1 MTDCGRPTSR
11 TCPFLAQ
18 LKTTSFAFRPHF
30 VFCAHQE
37 IPFTM
42 RRSKSDPAKYAR
54 NYRSISQR
62 RMTQYDG
69 LDEEKEMDRLR
80 AVLRNSQH
88 QLKLHQGDDNDDDDN
103 EDEDQQKANSNNNNN
118 RKKRK
123 RASNDAKLVEQ
134 QHEENGSGSI
144 LSSELTNELGTYNN
158 GTYNSSAENPL
169 VIIPSKSK
177 KKKQKEE
184 KKKLPAQLTPQ
195 EIKQAKLLQK
205 NTTRKLQQLE
215 TRAAQKKKRSELY
228 KQLEHHAQQ
237 VPLPQGDLMALL
249 SSSGNLSRKD
259 NSTKKQTL
267 KKLLQKERA
276 GMNLSVAE
284 TKLLYTERIVDE
296 DDADLRDALA
306 STEKSKRAME
316 QDTAQSPEEFVR
328 DEGGG
333 TMTKNRKRKVGDRAT
348 KSTKHGATEVSKR
361 NTPGPTAVVKQL
373 QEQDQQEPTTSDVLS
388 TMRDWDNS
396 ERATLPNATVPK
408 GESETTPNHED
419 PAKPATS
426 SFSFV
431 AQMMASLSQLK
442 HDTDQRRQ
450 EEVKEETT
458 EEDTSSS
465 LEHEQKYVPSN
476 PTVLKTA
483 ARLRLQST
491 MIDMKRKV
499 VPISR
504 PEAIEKA
511 RYDLPVSAMEFE
523 IVDAIRNN
531 DVTIVCAETGSGKST
546 QVCQCKRLVVST
558 NPRSRIGKFVPSL
571 TWAVPFF
578 GESHKVLIIRLSLPF
593 FTVATVMFVISLV
606 RRSSLRSRIFK
617 MSVQS

>member
-1 MTDCGRPTSR
+1 VVGQPAEQVHFSQKVDNKIFFGFVLCSSR
-11 TCPFLAQ
+11 HIL
-18 LKTTSFAFRPHF
+18 
-30 VFCAHQE
+30 
-37 IPFTM
+37 FTM

-88 QLKLHQGDDNDDDDN
+88 QLKLHQGDDRDNDEQESSSNDN
-103 EDEDQQKANSNNNNN
+103 NDSSK
-118 RKKRK
+118 KKRK
-123 RASNDAKLVEQ
+123 RTSNDVKLVEQ
-134 QHEENGSGSI
+134 HHEENGSRSI
-144 LSSELTNELGTYNN
+144 LSLELTNELGTYNN

-169 VIIPSKSK
+169 VILPSKSK

-184 KKKLPAQLTPQ
+184 KRKQPALQLTPQ

-228 KQLEHHAQQ
+228 QQLEHHAQQ
-237 VPLPQGDLMALL
+237 VPLLPQGGGDWMALL

-276 GMNLSVAE
+276 GMSLSVAE
-284 TKLLYTERIVDE
+284 TKLLYPERTVDE
-296 DDADLRDALA
+296 NDTELCDALA
-306 STEKSKRAME
+306 GTEKSKSSME
-316 QDTAQSPEEFVR
+316 QDAVQSPAEFVK
-328 DEGGG
+328 EGGG
-333 TMTKNRKRKVGDRAT
+333 TMKKNQKRKVGEC
-348 KSTKHGATEVSKR
+348 STTTTEDGTNTEVSKQ
-361 NTPGPTAVVKQL
+361 NTQGPMADVL
-373 QEQDQQEPTTSDVLS
+373 PTTHDC
-388 TMRDWDNS
+388 DDS
-396 ERATLPNATVPK
+396 EPATLPNATAPK
-408 GESETTPNHED
+408 GETETTPNHED
-419 PAKPATS
+419 PAQPAPS

-450 EEVKEETT
+450 EEIKEETT
-458 EEDTSSS
+458 EKDVSSS
-465 LEHEQKYVPSN
+465 LEQEQKYVPSN

-483 ARLRLQST
+483 ARLRLPRT
-491 MIDMKRKV
+491 KIDMKRKV

-546 QVCQCKRLVVST
+546 QVCQCKRLGLST
-558 NPRSRIGKFVPSL
+558 HPWLRIGR
-571 TWAVPFF
+571 FF
-578 GESHKVLIIRLSLPF
+578 RY
-593 FTVATVMFVISLV
+593 
-606 RRSSLRSRIFK
+606 
-617 MSVQS
+617 